1 MFECNMENDESM
13 TRLVFSGQATVESG
27 QKIKDCLVLGL
38 EQGKDLHVDADD
50 VRDMD
55 LCLVQACIAAK
66 KTAEERG
73 LRMTLQGKDL
83 TQYLH
88 KVGCADFL

>member
-1 MFECNMENDESM
+1 MFEYNIENDENI

-27 QKIKDCLVLGL
+27 QKIKDALILGL
-38 EQGKDLHVDADD
+38 EQGKDLHVESDD

-73 LRMTLQGKDL
+73 LQMTLQGKDL
-83 TQYLH
+83 MQYLQ
-88 KVGCADFL
+88 KTGCTDFL